1 MTKTLKIDFVSDVS
15 CPWCVIGLRAL
26 QQAADR
32 LKDEV
37 TLDLHFQPFELN
49 PQMGPQGQDI
59 GEHLQQK
66 YGASA
71 EQREAT
77 RAAIAARGAELGFTF
92 TPGARGRIYNTFDA
106 HRLLHWAE
114 LQGCQLALKQ
124 ALFKAYFTDGQ
135 DPSNHDLLVRVAGGV
150 GLNEDE
156 ARDAAGV
163 RPLRRPRCVTRA
175 VLPAARHSLGARH
188 RHQRPPPP
196 LRAASRSKC
205 SSRRCGRLLPQGMR
219 FLLFKINSCMA
230 LWVSAR
236 ADFIK
241 KPTGCPM

>member
-37 TLDLHFQPFELN
+37 ALDLHFQPFELN

-59 GEHLQQK
+59 GEHLQEK

-156 ARDAAGV
+156 ARSLLASGRFSDEVREREQFYQQQGIHSVPAIVINDRHLLQGGQPVEVFEQALRQMVAAE
-163 RPLRRPRCVTRA
+163 
-175 VLPAARHSLGARH
+175 
-188 RHQRPPPP
+188 
-196 LRAASRSKC
+196 
-205 SSRRCGRLLPQGMR
+205 
-219 FLLFKINSCMA
+219 
-230 LWVSAR
+230 
-236 ADFIK
+236 
-241 KPTGCPM
+241 